1 MGATEWVITL
11 ILGGILGM
19 IGQGIRVIAGLKK
32 VNDQASVVGKS
43 FGTFFQGNRL
53 ALSLLIGFI
62 AGTLAIIGFTN
73 SMEIIKPSREL
84 IVTIIGAGYA
94 GTDFIEGF
102 MKKSLPLVHLDSQ
115 VTTKTDETEQPAVG

>member
-1 MGATEWVITL
+1 MGATEWVIIL

-19 IGQGIRVIAGLKK
+19 IGQGIRVIVGLKK
-32 VNDQASVVGKS
+32 VNDQASDEGENFS
-43 FGTFFQGNRL
+43 TLFQSNKL

-62 AGTLAIIGFTN
+62 AGTLAIIGVTS
-73 SMEIIKPSREL
+73 SMEITKPSKEL

-102 MKKSLPLVHLDSQ
+102 MKKSLPTVHRDSQ